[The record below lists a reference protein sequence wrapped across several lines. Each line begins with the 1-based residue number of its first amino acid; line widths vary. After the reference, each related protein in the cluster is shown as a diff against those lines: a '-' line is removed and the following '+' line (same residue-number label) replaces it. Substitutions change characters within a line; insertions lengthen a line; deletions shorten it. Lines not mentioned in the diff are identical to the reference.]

1 MSILKLLIVEG
12 NTKEENSNFNKAG
25 CVPQS
30 ENFKQHV
37 KMIEPNCEM
46 DIVEPND
53 DSTVSKIISSLKKYD
68 GIVLTGSTLR
78 INDESNEVKKHINF
92 VKTCFKHEKKIFAAC
107 WGLQVAVT
115 AAGGKCRVAPSG
127 PHVGIAYDI
136 ELTKEGK
143 KHKLYTSK
151 PHKFTT
157 PAFNYDEVETPP
169 NNAVLLASNKIN
181 KFEALHFTVGNSEI
195 WGLQYHPEIPYDYM
209 IKLIKHRSKKLIDNK
224 SFKNETEIN
233 QHISLIEKAKVQL
246 KDDIRLLELKNW
258 INYLKKII
266 KINLLFPLFHLT

>member
-53 DSTVSKIISSLKKYD
+53 DSTVSKIIASLKKYD

-92 VKTCFKHEKKIFAAC
+92 IKTCFKHEKKIFAAC
-107 WGLQVAVT
+107 WGLQIAAT

-136 ELTKEGK
+136 ELTDEGK
-143 KHKLYTSK
+143 KHKLYLSK

-157 PAFNYDEVETPP
+157 PAFNYDEVEIPP

-209 IKLIKHRSKKLIDNK
+209 IK
-224 SFKNETEIN
+224 
-233 QHISLIEKAKVQL
+233 
-246 KDDIRLLELKNW
+246 
-258 INYLKKII
+258 
-266 KINLLFPLFHLT
+266 

>member
-53 DSTVSKIISSLKKYD
+53 DSTVSKIIASLKKYD

-78 INDESNEVKKHINF
+78 INDDSKEVKKHVDF

-136 ELTKEGK
+136 ELTNEGK
-143 KHKLYTSK
+143 KHKLYASK
-151 PHKFTT
+151 PHKFIT
-157 PAFNYDEVETPP
+157 PAFNYDEVEIPP

-258 INYLKKII
+258 INYLKE
-266 KINLLFPLFHLT
+266 NN